1 MGCLQAELMHGLSTE
16 ISPQCIEYKICIGR
30 QNVNIPSERAKKM
43 LSKHFKKAICL
54 ALSAPPLVSTFE
66 TKSCKTCLT
75 FCLYSA
81 ALHRN
86 FEPLQI
92 VEN

>member
-1 MGCLQAELMHGLSTE
+1 MVFLLKFHLSALSTKYALADKMLTFLLKE
-16 ISPQCIEYKICIGR
+16 L
-30 QNVNIPSERAKKM
+30 KKM

-86 FEPLQI
+86 FEPFQI